1 MNKIITLAVFLISA
15 GSALAQNQ
23 SNTIYRDQNGQVVGT
38 AMNNNGNVIYR
49 DQNGQTVGT
58 SMNNNGNVIYRHA
71 NGQTTGTSISTPSQY
86 NNRQVPPPP
95 QFYGQP
101 QR

>member
-1 MNKIITLAVFLISA
+1 MKKIIALAV
-15 GSALAQNQ
+15 LASSFGVAFAQQ
-23 SNTIYRDQNGQVVGT
+23 SNTIYRDQYGQVVGT
-38 AMNNNGNVIYR
+38 AMNNNGNVTYR

-58 SMNNNGNVIYRHA
+58 SMNNNGNVIYRDQ
-71 NGQTTGTSISTPSQY
+71 NGQNVGTSMSNGNQY
-86 NNRQVPPPP
+86 NNRQTPPPP